1 MYSASVC
8 AYPMTTARRHA
19 IPALMLLLAT
29 SAVAQPVSED
39 AELHRAYSQ
48 AVRHAIRTHWVLP
61 AEGVTGQC
69 PVLVRQLPGG
79 EVLHAAAHPACAFD
93 EAGRRSVEDAV
104 WAASPLPYHGFERVF
119 ASEMRVTVRADGE

>member
-1 MYSASVC
+1 
-8 AYPMTTARRHA
+8 
-19 IPALMLLLAT
+19 MLLLAT

-39 AELHRAYSQ
+39 ADMHRAYSQ
-48 AVRHAIRTHWVLP
+48 AVREAIRKHWTPPDARV
-61 AEGVTGQC
+61 AGAC

-79 EVLHAAAHPACAFD
+79 EVLHVAAHPACTFD

-119 ASEMRVTVRADGE
+119 AREMRVTVRADGE

>member
-19 IPALMLLLAT
+19 VPALMLLLAT
-29 SAVAQPVSED
+29 SAVAQPLSED

-79 EVLHAAAHPACAFD
+79 EVLHVAAHPACTFD
-93 EAGRRSVEDAV
+93 EAGRRSV
-104 WAASPLPYHGFERVF
+104 
-119 ASEMRVTVRADGE
+119 